1 MRAQVEDDRNAG
13 RRGISKAASGSEDE
27 LQRGEGNKIMDEQ
40 STVGSKSGDGQS
52 TVGSKSGDG
61 QSTAGSKSGDG
72 QSTAGSKSGDGQSTA
87 GSKSGDGR
95 NIYYLHTCHQRTH
108 ESVDQFF
115 IRCKVRTS
123 S

>member
-40 STVGSKSGDGQS
+40 STVGSKSGDGQI
-52 TVGSKSGDG
+52 
-61 QSTAGSKSGDG
+61 
-72 QSTAGSKSGDGQSTA
+72 TAGSKSGDGQSTA